1 MPESSLNLKK
11 HPHFPRVF
19 SLFGHIFHNCDI
31 PNPQPKE
38 VFKRLVKVLSRQKR
52 RHPTMTE
59 CDPPC
64 QLFTGIDR
72 LNRFG
77 ILSLPFREGIGSLDQ
92 SILG

>member
-1 MPESSLNLKK
+1 
-11 HPHFPRVF
+11 
-19 SLFGHIFHNCDI
+19 
-31 PNPQPKE
+31 
-38 VFKRLVKVLSRQKR
+38 
-52 RHPTMTE
+52 MTE